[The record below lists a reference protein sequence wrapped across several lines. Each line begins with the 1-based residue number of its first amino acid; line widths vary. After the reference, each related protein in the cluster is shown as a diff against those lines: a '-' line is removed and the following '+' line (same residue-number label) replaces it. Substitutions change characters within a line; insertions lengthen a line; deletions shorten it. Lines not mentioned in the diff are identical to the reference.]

1 MKILLTL
8 ALLSSSLTSFANSTI
23 KHYNCEIFIQKEGLD
38 KFLAETKIAR
48 ETVEMT
54 LKEKGFTDVRL
65 YAGPISNY
73 YTQIIGSLLTLSLL
87 ENVEGNKG
95 SARYDINEHIQI
107 LGTQVGVT
115 KIESMSVSGKKALLQ
130 TTKSFKKQLGKEVLK
145 QLPNCDLE

>member
-1 MKILLTL
+1 MKKLLTL
-8 ALLSSSLTSFANSTI
+8 ALLTSSLSSFASTI

-38 KFLAETKIAR
+38 QFLAQTKIAR

-54 LKEKGFTDVRL
+54 LKDKGFTDVRL

-73 YTQIIGSLLTLSLL
+73 YTQIIGSLMTLSIL
-87 ENVEGNKG
+87 ESVEGNKG

-115 KIESMSVSGKKALLQ
+115 KIESMSVTGKKALLQ
-130 TTKSFKKQLGKEVLK
+130 TPKSFKKQLGKEILK
-145 QLPNCDLE
+145 QLPECELE